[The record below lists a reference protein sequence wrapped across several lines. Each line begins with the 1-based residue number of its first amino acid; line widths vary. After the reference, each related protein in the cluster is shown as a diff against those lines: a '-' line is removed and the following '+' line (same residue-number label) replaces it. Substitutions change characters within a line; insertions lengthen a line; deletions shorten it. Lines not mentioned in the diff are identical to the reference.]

1 MFRKILLSI
10 ASILAVAC
18 LLVAFNYFNFVGP
31 FKANLANQSQV
42 IDTDKGPIEYIRRGN
57 TGPLVLFLH
66 GTPGGY
72 DQAPAEAEYRMI
84 APSRPGYLRTP
95 ISVGRTPAEQAD
107 AYAAL
112 LDALEVTEKVFVMG
126 ASGGG
131 PSSYTFTAR
140 YPERTAALIAL
151 EALSH
156 PWTIDD
162 DELPPAFFN
171 TDFGNWLFLKIGE
184 IQGPE
189 GLVQMLIPDP
199 ANQQRVLEDEEKLAS
214 LIGLIWTTW
223 PPSLRQDGLDN
234 DFEQFA
240 AMELPLADIAVP
252 VLAVHGTADTN
263 VDIEQ
268 AEYAAE
274 RINDFT
280 LHVIEGADH
289 MMPMTHA
296 EEMGDAIQQFMVARM
311 AESDQ

>member
-1 MFRKILLSI
+1 MLKKILLSI
-10 ASILAVAC
+10 VGLIVLAC
-18 LLVAFNYFNFVGP
+18 LLVGFSYFNFAGP
-31 FKANLANQSQV
+31 FNANLANQSQV
-42 IDTDKGPIEYIRRGN
+42 IETAKGPIEYIRRGD

-112 LDALEVTEKVFVMG
+112 LDALGETEKVFVMG

-131 PSSYTFTAR
+131 PSAYTFAAN
-140 YPERTAALIAL
+140 YPERTAALIAI

-156 PWTIDD
+156 AETFD
-162 DELPPAFFN
+162 DEEAPPALFQ
-171 TDFGNWLFLKIGE
+171 TDFGSWLFLKMGE
-184 IQGPE
+184 MQGPE
-189 GLVQMLIPDP
+189 GLVKMLIPDP
-199 ANQQRVLEDEEKLAS
+199 ANQQRVLEDEEKLAGM
-214 LIGLIWTTW
+214 IGLIWSTW
-223 PPSLRQDGLDN
+223 PASLRKDGINN
-234 DFEQFA
+234 DMEQFA
-240 AMELPLADIAVP
+240 SMDLPLTDITVP

-268 AEYAAE
+268 AEYAGD
-274 RINDFT
+274 RINNFT

-296 EEMGDAIQQFMVARM
+296 EEMGEAIQAFMVARM
-311 AESDQ
+311 AELDQ